1 MKESTEEAEG
11 KHVIPSGLSRSQ
23 FWPADIS
30 PPAPVRIFFK
40 VLKRR
45 GVLMFDVTQQEW
57 EERKKEFPK
66 LLSLCAKEKAI
77 LPSHCFIFLLREE
90 S

>member
-1 MKESTEEAEG
+1 
-11 KHVIPSGLSRSQ
+11 
-23 FWPADIS
+23 
-30 PPAPVRIFFK
+30 
-40 VLKRR
+40 
-45 GVLMFDVTQQEW
+45 MFDVTQQEQ